1 MEMPLIVVRFR
12 RIRLSICFRRLENI
26 AGEELMVRED
36 WVVNKG
42 VRLHYLDYNPEACG
56 LVPIVFVPGALASGE
71 VYGAEIAALAPRR
84 CIAVT
89 LRGRGQS
96 DAPETGYSFE
106 DHVSDIEAIIS
117 ELGLNRFC
125 LMAYSMGVPFAIAY
139 ASHHPQTL
147 AGLIIADYPA
157 GYPALGPEWAD
168 QTLSVV
174 PPRARP
180 HVIRGLQRESAEVLL
195 WDRLNRIECPVLILR
210 GGRSDSLLTAEE
222 AEMYRQRL
230 RNVEVVVFEESG
242 HELWKPDY
250 NRFIGTIRGFLQQL
264 DSQDAS
270 LRVNTQ

>member
-1 MEMPLIVVRFR
+1 
-12 RIRLSICFRRLENI
+12 
-26 AGEELMVRED
+26 MVRED
-36 WVVNKG
+36 WVANKG
-42 VRLHYLDYNPEACG
+42 VRLHYLDCNPEVTG
-56 LVPIVFVPGALASGE
+56 FVPIVLVPGALASAE
-71 VYGAEIAALAPRR
+71 VYETEIAALVPRR

-117 ELGLNRFC
+117 QLGLNRFC

-139 ASHHPQTL
+139 ASHHSQSL
-147 AGLIIADYPA
+147 AGLVIADYPA
-157 GYPALGPEWAD
+157 SYPALGREWVE

-180 HVIRGLQRESAEVLL
+180 HVIRALQRESAEVLL
-195 WDRLNRIECPVLILR
+195 WDSLNRIECPVLILR
-210 GGRSDSLLTAEE
+210 GGRSDSLLTAEQ
-222 AEMYRQRL
+222 AKMYRQRL

-250 NRFIGTIRGFLQQL
+250 DKFIGTIRGFLQQL
-264 DSQDAS
+264 DSQDAF
-270 LRVNTQ
+270 LRVNTP